1 MTSATQHAIEAVWRI
16 ESARLIAGLARV
28 VRDVGLAEDLAQ
40 DALVAA
46 LEQWP
51 RSGVPDNPGAWL
63 MAVARRRGVDTIRR
77 AVTLQDKV
85 ELLGRE
91 LGDRENPMDEIE
103 IDPHVDDDVLRLMF
117 TACHPVLSV
126 DARVALTLK
135 MVAGLSTEAIAR
147 AFLVQTTTMA
157 ARITRA
163 KKALTAAN
171 LPFEVPVG
179 DELVDRLTSVLETVY
194 LVFNEG
200 YTATSGEQWARP
212 DLCHEAMRLGRM
224 LAVLA
229 PGEAE
234 AHALVAL
241 MEIQASRLRARTGPN
256 GEIVTLDRQDRARWD
271 RLLITHGLTALDRVE
286 ALGGTG
292 SYAIQ
297 AQIAACH
304 ARAVRAEDT
313 DWVRIASL
321 YGDLV
326 ELTRS
331 PIVELNRAVAVSMAD
346 GPAAG
351 LAVTDRLLNVAVLRN
366 YHLLPSVRGDL
377 LAKLGRSAE
386 ARTEFER
393 AARLTSNE
401 AERTHLLARAVSA

>member
-1 MTSATQHAIEAVWRI
+1 VTSATQQAIEAVWRI

-77 AVTLQDKV
+77 AVTLQGKV

-103 IDPHVDDDVLRLMF
+103 FDPHVDDDVLRLMF
-117 TACHPVLSV
+117 TACHPVLSL

-171 LPFEVPVG
+171 LAFEVPAG

-224 LAVLA
+224 LAALA
-229 PGEAE
+229 PSEAE
-234 AHALVAL
+234 PHALVAL

-271 RLLITHGLTALDRVE
+271 RLLITHGRAALHRSE
-286 ALGGTG
+286 ELGGTG

-304 ARAVRAEDT
+304 AR
-313 DWVRIASL
+313 
-321 YGDLV
+321 
-326 ELTRS
+326 
-331 PIVELNRAVAVSMAD
+331 
-346 GPAAG
+346 
-351 LAVTDRLLNVAVLRN
+351 
-366 YHLLPSVRGDL
+366 
-377 LAKLGRSAE
+377 
-386 ARTEFER
+386 
-393 AARLTSNE
+393 
-401 AERTHLLARAVSA
+401 

>member
-1 MTSATQHAIEAVWRI
+1 MTSATQQAIDAVWRI

-51 RSGVPDNPGAWL
+51 EEGVPANPGAWL
-63 MAVARRRGVDTIRR
+63 MAVARRRGVDAIRR
-77 AVTLQDKV
+77 AVTLQGKV

-91 LGDRENPMDEIE
+91 LRDHETPMDDIE
-103 IDPHVDDDVLRLMF
+103 LDPHVDDDVLRLMF

-126 DARVALTLK
+126 DARVALALK
-135 MVAGLSTEAIAR
+135 MVAGLSTDEIAR

-171 LPFEVPVG
+171 VPFEVPVG
-179 DELVDRLTSVLETVY
+179 DELADRLSSVLEAVY

-200 YTATSGEQWARP
+200 YTATAGEQWARA
-212 DLCHEAMRLGRM
+212 DLCREAMRLGRM
-224 LAVLA
+224 LAALA
-229 PGEAE
+229 PDEPE

-241 MEIQASRLRARTGPN
+241 MEIQASRLRARTGPA
-256 GEIVTLDRQDRARWD
+256 GEIVTLDEQDRARWD
-271 RLLITHGLTALDRVE
+271 RLLITHGLAALDRAE
-286 ALGGTG
+286 ELGGAG

-297 AQIAACH
+297 ARIAACH
-304 ARAVRAEDT
+304 ARAPRYEDT
-313 DWVRIASL
+313 DWVRIAFL

-326 ELTRS
+326 ALTGS
-331 PIVELNRAVAVSMAD
+331 PIVELNRAVAVAMAD
-346 GPAAG
+346 GPAIG
-351 LAVTDRLLNVAVLRN
+351 LAVTDGLLDVAALRT

-377 LAKLGRSAE
+377 LARLGRSAE
-386 ARTEFER
+386 ARAEFER
-393 AARLTSNE
+393 AAGLTSNE
-401 AERTHLLARAVSA
+401 AERAHLLARASSA

>member
-1 MTSATQHAIEAVWRI
+1 VTSATRQAIDAVWRI

-51 RSGVPDNPGAWL
+51 DEGVPDNPGAWL
-63 MAVARRRGVDTIRR
+63 MAVARRRAVDTIRR
-77 AVTLQDKV
+77 AVTLQHKV

-91 LGDRENPMDEIE
+91 LDDRQTPIDGIE
-103 IDPHVDDDVLRLMF
+103 LDPHLEDDVLRLMF

-135 MVAGLSTEAIAR
+135 LVAGLSTEEIAR

-163 KKALTAAN
+163 KQALTAAHV
-171 LPFEVPVG
+171 PFEVPAG
-179 DELVDRLTSVLETVY
+179 DELAGRLSSVLEVVY

-200 YTATSGEQWARP
+200 YTATSGERWVRAE
-212 DLCHEAMRLGRM
+212 LCQEAMRLGRM
-224 LAVLA
+224 LAALA
-229 PGEAE
+229 PDEPE

-241 MEIQASRLRARTGPN
+241 MEIQASRIPARTGPR
-256 GEIVTLDRQDRARWD
+256 GEIVTLDMQDRARWD
-271 RLLITHGLTALDRVE
+271 RLLITHGLAALDRAE

-292 SYAIQ
+292 AYAIQ
-297 AQIAACH
+297 ARIAACH
-304 ARAVRAEDT
+304 ARAARAEDT
-313 DWVRIASL
+313 DWARIASL

-326 ELTRS
+326 ALTGS

-351 LAVTDRLLNVAVLRN
+351 LAVTDGVLDAGALRG

-377 LAKLGRSAE
+377 LARLGRSAE
-386 ARTEFER
+386 ARAEFER
-393 AARLTSNE
+393 AAELTSNE
-401 AERTHLLARAVSA
+401 AERAHLLARAGSA